1 MKGKRFRSIIHEI
14 ILLPLVIMVTIT
26 IITIISSI
34 ISYQNMEQKLI
45 EGNLNSLQIAI
56 NQTDNMISQIDTDF
70 IRYVTDNK
78 SYTFMSKYDKNT
90 PKSKYFRYEAQTTE
104 WLSNLSAS
112 YGGIKGVFA
121 YYENLDLLLFRGNNS
136 GVNIRIHEYISK
148 HLRKQED
155 FRYNHLQIVKISN
168 SYYLLYTKKY
178 GNFSGGCWIPL
189 NSIMK
194 NLGLDNEN
202 LLGTVYFMD
211 ATYSN
216 TITEE
221 LLNSCLASKESKK
234 KSLTVAGQK
243 YRNYYVN
250 SREEDFYLGI
260 LIPAKSML
268 YNIPVINKV
277 IFIVVILSV
286 FTIPLLLYWLQ
297 LKIVRPLK
305 QLTLAMNRI
314 GNGDRKYRIALE
326 NITDNNEFSRLM
338 ERFNQMMDELNEL
351 ENNLY
356 KTKIREQKA
365 KLKYISQQIRPHFI
379 LNALNLLYT
388 YEINEFELV
397 KKMVLY
403 LTKYF
408 RYIVNLQVDYVIL
421 ENDFQHVKT
430 YLQIQKERYL
440 DRLDY
445 VVEWEKQ
452 VSGILIPPLI
462 VQTFVENC
470 IKYGFK
476 NEEKM
481 YIFVLACEREG
492 KLKVTIADTGNG
504 FPEESLVS
512 INRFIKTRT
521 YQDNLGIGI
530 QNAIERMDILYQ
542 EKVQIEIS
550 NAPTGGA
557 VVDIFLPLNL

>member
-121 YYENLDLLLFRGNNS
+121 YYEKMDLLLFRGNNS
-136 GVNIRIHEYISK
+136 GVNIRIHEYIAE
-148 HLRKQED
+148 HLRNQED

-168 SYYLLYTKKY
+168 AYYLLYTKKY

-221 LLNSCLASKESKK
+221 LLNSSLASMESKK
-234 KSLTVAGQK
+234 NSLTVSGQK

-268 YNIPVINKV
+268 YNIPIINKV

-397 KKMVLY
+397 KKMVLH

-440 DRLDY
+440 ERLDY

-452 VSGILIPPLI
+452 VSGVLIPPLI

-476 NEEKM
+476 NEEKL
-481 YIFVLACEREG
+481 YIFVLACEIEG
-492 KLKVTIADTGNG
+492 KLKVSIADTGNG
-504 FPEESLVS
+504 FPEESLIS
-512 INRFIKTRT
+512 INKFIKTRT

-542 EKVQIEIS
+542 ERVEIEIG

-557 VVDIFLPLNL
+557 VVDIYLPLNL